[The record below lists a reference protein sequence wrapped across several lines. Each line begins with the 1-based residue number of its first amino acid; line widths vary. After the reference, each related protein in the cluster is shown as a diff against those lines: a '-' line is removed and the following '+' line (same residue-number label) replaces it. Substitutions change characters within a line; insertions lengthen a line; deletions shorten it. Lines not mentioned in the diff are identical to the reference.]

1 FDTRLDVPQTD
12 LADAVAAVRASATGE
27 RATEYRRRLGA
38 EDPVEMAVLIQE
50 MVHPVASGVAFSRNP
65 MTGLNEVVVE
75 AVEGRGD
82 RLVDDGVTPD
92 RWTHR
97 WGSWIEQP
105 ESGVIDDATA
115 SRIVA
120 TTRQIAA
127 DYGRPVDLEWVWDG
141 SKLWWVQL
149 RPITGL
155 RRRCL
160 LQSDFQRGDA
170 RDHQASRVVGERADG
185 QPRLG
190 RVVHRSCRAQ
200 QTPARRPGEGVRLS
214 VVLQHGS
221 DRRHLWTARHAP

>member
-1 FDTRLDVPQTD
+1 MTEKGRVIIERLTSRTSKQVAGAKAASLAWLIGNDRPVPETWFVAPGADLDPSPLAQTKVFAVRSSANVEDSAAASYAGQFETRLDVPQTD

-141 SKLWWVQL
+141 SELWWVQ
-149 RPITGL
+149 
-155 RRRCL
+155 
-160 LQSDFQRGDA
+160 
-170 RDHQASRVVGERADG
+170 
-185 QPRLG
+185 
-190 RVVHRSCRAQ
+190 
-200 QTPARRPGEGVRLS
+200 
-214 VVLQHGS
+214 
-221 DRRHLWTARHAP
+221 